1 VAFITIKDKFQVTI
15 PAKLRERIGVRVG
28 DLMEATVEGDGI
40 LLRPK
45 AVVDRDTVAN
55 QLEQVLGS
63 APTAPEDRGKSEEA
77 IIEDAIAEVA
87 AARRRRRRRH
97 GG

>member
-1 VAFITIKDKFQVTI
+1 VALVTIKDKFQVTI

-45 AVVDRDTVAN
+45 AVVDRDAIAN
-55 QLEQVLGS
+55 QLERMLAR
-63 APTAPEDRGKSEEA
+63 APTSLEDRDNSEDA

-87 AARRRRRRRH
+87 AARRLRRRRH

>member
-1 VAFITIKDKFQVTI
+1 MALVTIKDKFQVTI

-45 AVVDRDTVAN
+45 AVVDRDAIAN
-55 QLEQVLGS
+55 QLEQVLAS
-63 APTAPEDRGKSEEA
+63 APTAPADRGKSEDA

-87 AARRRRRRRH
+87 AARRLRRRRH